1 MPVRVRSFI
10 PVLIVAAACAKSD
23 DTGEAGEA
31 SIPDPGDSIVM
42 ETSRGPIFSDYMDLG
57 VFPGLVGVPNIDDDD
72 RDGRADW
79 DQQGQAQGD
88 NDFALGSL
96 VTHER
101 TVVLTLKG
109 SGVRVYVGTALL
121 LDEIN
126 NTTEIQ
132 GDIDFRVEYDAFLAQ
147 AELVVQDVERADEF
161 NVVLTA
167 SPLFLN
173 HHLQPAE
180 ETMALVIRGG
190 DGWDNRNFVSGYEQ
204 VLGNEF
210 IGIPGSRY
218 DYDPWVQDEFEFGY
232 ATSPDA
238 HLDVIFDTH
247 RNGQGAPGEGLD
259 DFPENAYINPDWVTV
274 NWGRIQ
280 ANSLD
285 YGGNLEV
292 SPPVTV
298 DGVDYP
304 YGRIYYGG
312 APDYLPHQAT
322 RKALDDMLVQEP
334 FMADSTWLCVGH
346 IDEFTTTIPD
356 PSAPKG
362 FRFVIADTESA
373 WDLLT
378 AMNPSTPLPR
388 YALGG
393 WSGHSIDSV
402 GELVNDR
409 SLRSLNEEVQEIL
422 DGEKA
427 RFVAE
432 LGLSEEDIIY
442 MPSLFEE
449 PQGCGDYVAALIPG
463 MANLIVSEA
472 DGEPVLFLA
481 DPFLRADVQNQDSD
495 PMISYVR
502 SIFPSDIDLV
512 FLDDWAVYHM
522 GLGEVHCG
530 SNVMRTAPT
539 NNWWEDAGHLLGGGG

>member
-1 MPVRVRSFI
+1 M
-10 PVLIVAAACAKSD
+10 A
-23 DTGEAGEA
+23 
-31 SIPDPGDSIVM
+31 
-42 ETSRGPIFSDYMDLG
+42 
-57 VFPGLVGVPNIDDDD
+57 
-72 RDGRADW
+72 
-79 DQQGQAQGD
+79 
-88 NDFALGSL
+88 
-96 VTHER
+96 
-101 TVVLTLKG
+101 LTLKG
-109 SGVRVYVGTALL
+109 AGVRVYVGTALL

-126 NTTEIQ
+126 NTTEVQ

-147 AELVVQDVERADEF
+147 AELVVQDVERGDAF

-167 SPLFLN
+167 SPLLLN

-190 DGWDNRNFVSGYEQ
+190 DGWDNSNFVYGYEQ

-247 RNGQGAPGEGLD
+247 RNGQGGPGEGLD
-259 DFPENAYINPDWVTV
+259 DFPENAYINPDWVIT

-298 DGVDYP
+298 GGVEYP

-373 WDLLT
+373 WEVLMS
-378 AMNPSTPLPR
+378 MNPSTPLPR
-388 YALGG
+388 YAPGG
-393 WSGHSIDSV
+393 WSGHGIDSV

-432 LGLSEEDIIY
+432 LGLTEEDIIY

-463 MANLIVSEA
+463 MANLIVSRA
-472 DGEPVLFLA
+472 SGEPVLFLA
-481 DPFLRADVQNQDSD
+481 DPFLRSDLADQGSD
-495 PMISYVR
+495 PMIAYVR
-502 SIFPSDIDLV
+502 SIFPSDIDVV

-539 NNWWEDAGHLLGGGG
+539 NNWWEDAVHLLGGGG

>member
-1 MPVRVRSFI
+1 MPAFIRSLI
-10 PVLIVAAACAKSD
+10 PVLVVLSACEKKG
-23 DTGEAGEA
+23 DTGVSEEEG
-31 SIPDPGDSIVM
+31 IPDPGDSIVM
-42 ETSRGPIFSDYMDLG
+42 ETSRGPIFSEYMDLG
-57 VFPGLVGVPNIDDDD
+57 TSPGLVGVPNIDDDD
-72 RDGRADW
+72 RDGQIDW
-79 DQQGQAQGD
+79 DQEGQATGD
-88 NDFALGSL
+88 NDYALGSF
-96 VTHER
+96 VTHGR
-101 TVVLTLKG
+101 TVALTLRG
-109 SGVRVYVGTALL
+109 SGVRVYVGRTLL

-147 AELVVQDVERADEF
+147 AELIVQDVERADEF

-190 DGWDNRNFVSGYEQ
+190 DGWDNTEFVDGYEQ
-204 VLGNEF
+204 VLGNDF

-247 RNGQGAPGEGLD
+247 RNGQGAPGDGLD
-259 DFPENAYINPDWVTV
+259 DFPENAYIDPDWVVV
-274 NWGRIQ
+274 NWGRVQ

-312 APDYLPHQAT
+312 APDYLPQPAT
-322 RKALDDMLVQEP
+322 RNALDDMLVQKP

-362 FRFVIADTESA
+362 FRFVISDTESA
-373 WDLLT
+373 WDLLES
-378 AMNPSTPLPR
+378 MNPSTPLPR
-388 YALGG
+388 YAPGG
-393 WSGHSIDSV
+393 WNGHSIDSI

-409 SLRSLNEEVQEIL
+409 SLRNLNEEVQEIL
-422 DGEKA
+422 DAEKE
-427 RFVAE
+427 RFVDE
-432 LGLSEEDIIY
+432 LGLTEEDIIY

-472 DGEPVLFLA
+472 SGETVIFLA
-481 DPFLRADVQNQDSD
+481 DPFLRSDLQDQSSD
-495 PMISYVR
+495 PMINYVR

-512 FLDDWAVYHM
+512 FLDDWTVYHM

-539 NNWWEDAGHLLGGGG
+539 NWWEDASHLLGGGA